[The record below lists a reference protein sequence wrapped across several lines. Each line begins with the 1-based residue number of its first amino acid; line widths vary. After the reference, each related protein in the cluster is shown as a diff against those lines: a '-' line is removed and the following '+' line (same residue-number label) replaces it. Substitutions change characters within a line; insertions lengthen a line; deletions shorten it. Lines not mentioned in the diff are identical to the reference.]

1 MRAGRQDRK
10 VTDRRRLPHNAS
22 GAMDRDPFDL
32 AGDVLDGQFRVD
44 EFAGEGDLSVVYKGH
59 HLGVDAPVAIKC
71 LNLPSTL
78 DPALARPLIESFR
91 EASRVHYKL
100 ARGNL
105 NIAQSIASGTTIAPR
120 TGATVPYLVREWYE
134 GESLAADLARRR
146 VDGLRGR
153 SVQGTLA
160 LLEPAV
166 DGIAYAHEQGV
177 VHLSVNPSNLFLARV
192 GDERSL
198 KVLDFGVA
206 RTMNELSEA
215 VPPESRRGT
224 GLRVLFPSYAAPEQ
238 LDKNIGPTGPWTD
251 VYALAL
257 LMMEVLS
264 DRIVM
269 ESKETGALVERALD
283 EKHRPAPRTHGLM
296 LPRNLDIVLTRAVTL
311 APDKRQKSAGD
322 LWKDVKAAVRETG
335 SRSMG
340 AARPDVQ
347 PPGAQAAPAAA
358 SLPSTRLKTSTL
370 MGIGVSTKVAGAV
383 KPGPLAPTHAETR
396 PQAFEVTPPPPPIV
410 EPPPEAPAQPKPFE
424 PRESPPAS
432 AIVSGAAKPQTITER
447 LPPPPPAPVRF
458 RIPGAPLLPILLLR
472 GRWRPPRLILYAVG
486 GGVLLVLLVVVIVVA
501 ASSGGH
507 AKEGVSSASVPV
519 PGPAPPPSSAESPP
533 MASAPSHPATRG
545 FTTWTAKRAL
555 DGTAA
560 DVGRC
565 RRGDKWGVASATVTF
580 ANDGSVQHV
589 SVGVPF
595 TGTPTGQ
602 CVADALGAVHIPS
615 FGGRPGVLVYRFFVA
630 P

>member
-1 MRAGRQDRK
+1 MGK
-10 VTDRRRLPHNAS
+10 

-78 DPALARPLIESFR
+78 DPALAQPLIESFR
-91 EASRVHYKL
+91 EASRVHYRL

-134 GESLAADLARRR
+134 GESLAVDLARRR
-146 VDGLRGR
+146 ADGLRGR
-153 SVQGTLA
+153 AVQATLT

-166 DGIAYAHEQGV
+166 DGVAYAHAQGV
-177 VHLSVNPSNLFLARV
+177 VHLSVSPSNLFLARV
-192 GDERSL
+192 GDERAL

-206 RTMNELSEA
+206 RTMNELSDA

-224 GLRVLFPSYAAPEQ
+224 GLRVLFPAYAAPEQ
-238 LDKNIGPTGPWTD
+238 LDTNVGPTGPWTD
-251 VYALAL
+251 VYAIAL

-283 EKHRPAPRTHGLM
+283 EKRRPTPRTHGLM
-296 LPRNLDIVLTRAVTL
+296 LPRNLDIVLTRAVSL
-311 APDKRQKSAGD
+311 ATDKRHKNAGE

-340 AARPDVQ
+340 AARPGATPAEAQ
-347 PPGAQAAPAAA
+347 PDNPAGSLPAA
-358 SLPSTRLKTSTL
+358 RLKTSTL
-370 MGIGVSTKVAGAV
+370 MGIGVSTRVAGAV
-383 KPGPLAPTHAETR
+383 KPNPPAAAHAETKPMSFEPARLPPPKPEATEPPEPQR
-396 PQAFEVTPPPPPIV
+396 PQ
-410 EPPPEAPAQPKPFE
+410 EPPEPQKPPQPPE
-424 PRESPPAS
+424 PRESPDAS
-432 AIVSGAAKPQTITER
+432 VIVAGEAKPQTITER
-447 LPPPPPAPVRF
+447 LPPPPPKPFTLRF
-458 RIPGAPLLPILLLR
+458 PGAPLLPILLLQ
-472 GRWRPPRLILYAVG
+472 GRLRPPRLVLFAVG
-486 GGVLLVLLVVVIVVA
+486 GGVLLVLLVMVIVVA

-507 AKEGVSSASVPV
+507 AKEPVIPSASVA
-519 PGPAPPPSSAESPP
+519 APTSVGPPSSAAAAP
-533 MASAPSHPATRG
+533 AKSAVPSSATGR
-545 FTTWTAKRAL
+545 FTAWTARRAL
-555 DGTAA
+555 DGTAS
-560 DVGRC
+560 DVMRC
-565 RRGDKWGVASATVTF
+565 RRGDRWGVASATVTF
-580 ANDGSVQHV
+580 APDGSVRHV

-595 TGTPTGQ
+595 YGTPTGQ
-602 CVADALGAVHIPS
+602 CVADALSTAHVPP
-615 FGGRPGVLVYRFFVA
+615 FGGQPAVLIYRFFVA
-630 P
+630 Q